1 MCPVVRGSGGVSG
14 GVVVDVD
21 AADSVG
27 SGGGVDSVGSGCG
40 DSGSIGN
47 VGGS

>member
-1 MCPVVRGSGGVSG
+1 MCAVGHGSGGVVG
-14 GVVVDVD
+14 GAVVDVD
-21 AADSVG
+21 GADSVG
-27 SGGGVDSVGSGCG
+27 SGGGVDSVGSGCD